1 MTMFMR
7 TLMNMEGFDKVDR
20 LLVIRDAET
29 NVEQAEIM
37 VRNSFSECGL
47 SVPDSCCSWNK
58 TSNLH
63 TAYLLLPSCDNKPV
77 PGALEDLCWDIISDK
92 DAERIKND
100 IEKFTDKIKSEYGRI
115 VSHEHKSKLHTYFS
129 VNDDLVSLKVGEAA
143 RSGAFDWN
151 SARLE
156 LLKQLIHEGFFT

>member
-1 MTMFMR
+1 M
-7 TLMNMEGFDKVDR
+7 
-20 LLVIRDAET
+20 
-29 NVEQAEIM
+29 
-37 VRNSFSECGL
+37 
-47 SVPDSCCSWNK
+47 
-58 TSNLH
+58 
-63 TAYLLLPSCDNKPV
+63 
-77 PGALEDLCWDIISDK
+77 LERALCWDIISYK